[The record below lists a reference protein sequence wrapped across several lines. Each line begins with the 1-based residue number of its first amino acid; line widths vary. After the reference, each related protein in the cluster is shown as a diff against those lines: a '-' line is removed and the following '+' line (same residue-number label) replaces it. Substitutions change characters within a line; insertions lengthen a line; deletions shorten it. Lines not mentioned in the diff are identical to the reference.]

1 MKPENEVALQG
12 ADGEKMQKILDV
24 LDELDD
30 VQEVYSNALI
40 ED

>member
-1 MKPENEVALQG
+1 MKPETEVELQG